1 MEGLKSIYEIFAFVF
16 GSIFGSFLNV
26 LIYRLPR
33 DMDIVFLPSHC
44 PHCKRKILW
53 YHNIPI
59 VSYIFLGGK
68 CAYCGAKISPRY
80 PFVELLSALNLLY
93 LYNQFGI
100 SLELAFYFIVSSSF
114 IVMLFTDLETRIL
127 PDELTI
133 GGTLLSILW
142 SFKKGG
148 ITPLSSIFGAFSGF
162 LMLFFVWFFYK
173 KLKGEEGMGFG
184 DIKLIAMIGALL
196 GITKTLLLLVLS
208 SFSALILGGLY
219 MVLSKKDKKYELPFG
234 SFMSFWAMVFLYWG
248 KSIYTF
254 YISFFR

>member
-1 MEGLKSIYEIFAFVF
+1 MEGLKLIYKIFAFIF

-33 DMDIVFLPSHC
+33 DMDVVFLPSHC

-59 VSYIFLGGK
+59 ISYVLLGGK
-68 CAYCGAKISPRY
+68 CAYCGEKISPRY
-80 PFVELLSALNLLY
+80 PIVELLSAINLLY
-93 LYNQFGI
+93 LYNLFGI
-100 SLELAFYFIVSSSF
+100 SFELAFYFLISSSF
-114 IVMLFTDLETRIL
+114 IVMIFTDLETRIL

-142 SFKKGG
+142 SFKEDG
-148 ITPLSSIFGAFSGF
+148 ITPLSSISGALFGFF
-162 LMLFFVWFFYK
+162 MLFFVWFFYK
-173 KLKGEEGMGFG
+173 KFRGEEGMGFG

-196 GITKTLLLLVLS
+196 GVRKMLLLLILS

-219 MVLSKKDKKYELPFG
+219 MALLKKDKKYELPFG
-234 SFMSFWAMVFLYWG
+234 SFMSLWAIIFLYWG
-248 KSIYTF
+248 DSIHKLYVS
-254 YISFFR
+254 IFR